1 MKFKT
6 REEINK
12 ELEEKGYV
20 DLNQYYLY
28 DSDKLGNYIKNNLGF
43 LYEFNNKG
51 YNILGFNIYKD
62 DVDNQYEKDS
72 IDISKK
78 EEKLQR
84 YILDIIKTIND
95 LASGNLSV
103 EKFIRTKKISVELLI
118 EANRKYGY
126 NKRLNLSL
134 LRKKEYYNSQVRP
147 FVIDEYLKTTHFK
160 DSNGEEYIPSVDLI
174 KKAKQYAIEKDI
186 LMNDVN
192 MRMIIAKMIKG
203 ELSFNNE
210 FTYNYIEAQRKKVA
224 EINNSRR
231 KEIKKDELAKRLKRK
246 VQGE

>member
-6 REEINK
+6 REEINQ
-12 ELEEKGYV
+12 ELEKKGYAN
-20 DLNQYYLY
+20 LNQYYLY

-51 YNILGFNIYKD
+51 YNVLGFNIYKD
-62 DVDNQYEKDS
+62 DVDNQYEKDL
-72 IDISKK
+72 IDVSKK

-95 LASGNLSV
+95 LASGNLSM

-134 LRKKEYYNSQVRP
+134 LRKKEYNAQVRP
-147 FVIDEYLKTTHFK
+147 FVIDDYLKTTHFK
-160 DSNGEEYIPSVDLI
+160 DENGEEYIPSVDLI

-192 MRMIIAKMIKG
+192 MRMIIAKMING

-210 FTYNYIEAQRKKVA
+210 FTYDYLEAQRKKIA
-224 EINNSRR
+224 TINNFRR
-231 KEIKKDELAKRLKRK
+231 KVRKKDALAKRLIRK
-246 VQGE
+246 VQDE